1 MGSSGLFAF
10 GFVFAIVL
18 TFAFAAFSRFALG
31 VYFAAVCA
39 VTVVIQ
45 VGDPSLF
52 SASSAQ
58 GS

>member
-10 GFVFAIVL
+10 GFVFAI
-18 TFAFAAFSRFALG
+18 AFAAFSRFALG